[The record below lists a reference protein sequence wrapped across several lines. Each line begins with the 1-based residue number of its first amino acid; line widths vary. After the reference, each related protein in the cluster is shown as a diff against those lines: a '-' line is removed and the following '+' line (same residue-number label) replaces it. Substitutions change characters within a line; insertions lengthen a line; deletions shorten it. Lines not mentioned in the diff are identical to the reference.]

1 MASAAERWIEDQE
14 RLAKP
19 AKVYWCDGSDGEAW
33 RLLEIGMNEERLNGP
48 VFQPL
53 DHKNWPTAYLH
64 RSSPTDVARVEHLT
78 FVCHPTKE
86 DAGPEQQL
94 DGRRTKAKKLMA
106 KLSDGCMAGRTMY
119 VIPYMMGHPDSPYA
133 KACIDDHRLESTSPS
148 ACAS

>member
-53 DHKNWPTAYLH
+53 NHE
-64 RSSPTDVARVEHLT
+64 S
-78 FVCHPTKE
+78 
-86 DAGPEQQL
+86 
-94 DGRRTKAKKLMA
+94 GRRPTSTVPPRPTSRA
-106 KLSDGCMAGRTMY
+106 S
-119 VIPYMMGHPDSPYA
+119 
-133 KACIDDHRLESTSPS
+133 STSPTS
-148 ACAS
+148 AIPPRRPGPNNNWMAPVKAREA

>member
-1 MASAAERWIEDQE
+1 MATAAERWIEEQE

-64 RSSPTDVARVEHLT
+64 RSSPTDVARVA
-78 FVCHPTKE
+78 FKDCHFALLV
-86 DAGPEQQL
+86 AGPMFRIKTRGSEL
-94 DGRRTKAKKLMA
+94 ARIIAEEVDRHLAELRG
-106 KLSDGCMAGRTMY
+106 
-119 VIPYMMGHPDSPYA
+119 
-133 KACIDDHRLESTSPS
+133 DDR
-148 ACAS
+148 

>member
-1 MASAAERWIEDQE
+1 MATAAERWVEEQE

-19 AKVYWCDGSDGEAW
+19 ARVSWCDGSDGEAW

-48 VFQPL
+48 VFRPL

-86 DAGPEQQL
+86 ASGPNNNWMEPA
-94 DGRRTKAKKLMA
+94 KAKKLMTQ
-106 KLSDGCMAGRTMY
+106 LSDGCMQGRTMY

-133 KACIDDHRLESTSPS
+133 KACMMVTDS
-148 ACAS
+148 A